1 MSTVTKRITVDEY
14 DRMVESGAIGEDE
27 PVELLGGELVPKMG
41 QKPDHVWAVDYLD
54 QAITAHSLGAW
65 HVRKEHPVRIPEFDE
80 PEPDI
85 AIVRGAMA
93 ALRGRHPEPADIALI
108 IEVGDT
114 SLARDQGDKWTAYG
128 RAGIPVYW
136 IVNLRDGQVEV
147 YTDPDPAGGYRSR
160 VDYRPGDDVP
170 VVIDGQV
177 VGRIAVT
184 DLLPRRP

>member
-1 MSTVTKRITVDEY
+1 M
-14 DRMVESGAIGEDE
+14 
-27 PVELLGGELVPKMG
+27 
-41 QKPDHVWAVDYLD
+41 
-54 QAITAHSLGAW
+54 
-65 HVRKEHPVRIPEFDE
+65 
-80 PEPDI
+80 
-85 AIVRGAMA
+85 
-93 ALRGRHPEPADIALI
+93 
-108 IEVGDT
+108 
-114 SLARDQGDKWTAYG
+114 AYG

-136 IVNLRDGQVEV
+136 IVNLRDSQVEV